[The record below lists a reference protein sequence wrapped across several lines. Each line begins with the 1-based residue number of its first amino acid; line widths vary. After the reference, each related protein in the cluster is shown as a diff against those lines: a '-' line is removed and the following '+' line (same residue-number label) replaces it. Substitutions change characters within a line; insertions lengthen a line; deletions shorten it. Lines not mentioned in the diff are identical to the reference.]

1 MYTFRELEEY
11 FSKYKEKD
19 RRIKTLIESKNKI
32 ALQDIMCYIN
42 QNKKLAKY
50 YNRFGFRIVH
60 EEDINKQNQTLLT
73 VTDRNLDKHVFIMLD
88 YKSSRATP
96 TISYKMKAK
105 IIDVL
110 QNCKNNSCEKNYG
123 RKTKTAS

>member
-73 VTDRNLDKHVFIMLD
+73 VTDRNVFIMLD

-96 TISYKMKAK
+96 TISYQMKAK